1 MNLSP
6 SSSLE
11 ILIFLVCLRLRRLFV
26 YVFAQILFT
35 QIAVFWGAGGNACSG
50 RHLPALDTC
59 YFEATRSDAAPSR
72 FLEAATSSCARGQST
87 DRSFEKGVRYFWPS

>member
-11 ILIFLVCLRLRRLFV
+11 ILIFLVCLRLRSLFV
-26 YVFAQILFT
+26 YVFAQIVFT

-50 RHLPALDTC
+50 RHLRALETC
-59 YFEATRSDAAPSR
+59 YFETTRSDAAPSR
-72 FLEAATSSCARGQST
+72 FLGAAIQAVRGGNPQIVFS
-87 DRSFEKGVRYFWPS
+87 RRAFAILGLL